1 VQIVLKRLMF
11 FLLLFLSVAMQ
22 GRRFVWKCSEIFFF
36 KCIKIIYIFI
46 FFNLFLYVA
55 SK

>member
-22 GRRFVWKCSEIFFF
+22 GRRFVWKCSEIFFLNVL
-36 KCIKIIYIFI
+36 K
-46 FFNLFLYVA
+46 
-55 SK
+55 